1 MRNRG
6 VISLGR
12 IRGSPSK
19 GRSSPHPAEPV
30 GTTLDVAFRGNSSP
44 ARFELGQPGIGFL
57 GRDVEA
63 GGLIAGPRGKRI
75 LPELLA
81 LLLAFHRLP
90 MYALL
95 HGGIEVQA
103 TV

>member
-1 MRNRG
+1 
-6 VISLGR
+6 
-12 IRGSPSK
+12 
-19 GRSSPHPAEPV
+19 
-30 GTTLDVAFRGNSSP
+30 
-44 ARFELGQPGIGFL
+44 
-57 GRDVEA
+57 VEA

-75 LPELLA
+75 LTELLA